1 MRNNLKYLKNGNIVY
16 NAAALGI
23 VLDIPTNTQRFFNL
37 HTDDITALDVHPDG
51 VMVATGEVLI
61 YFIPIF

>member
-1 MRNNLKYLKNGNIVY
+1 MVGG

-23 VLDIPTNTQRFFNL
+23 VLDIATNTQRFFNL

-51 VMVATGEVLI
+51 VIVATGEVLI
-61 YFIPIF
+61 YFITIF